1 MFSLPDRL
9 VSGLMYGCCGVGT
22 SYRNLE
28 IESAQKASAIQLRY
42 QQEVSKIPI
51 WSCLGSY

>member
-1 MFSLPDRL
+1 MFSLPDLL